1 MATKREKIINRLSRY
16 TGYEIEMAMRVD
28 RQNRLKILVQQ
39 HDIESVALAGGLTV
53 NTLKQY
59 LRVKLPTSIA
69 ETTVV
74 QAETI
79 LKGL

>member
-59 LRVKLPTSIA
+59 LRVKLPASIA